1 MSYDVLIV
9 GGGIAGMESAL
20 NLGEMGFKVLLVEKE
35 ASIGGK
41 MILLSKVFP
50 TLDCASCIST
60 PKMAATS
67 HHPNVTTM
75 VHSEVKNI
83 VRREDGRFRVRI
95 KKYTT
100 YVNPLACTGCG
111 DCELAC
117 TVASPDEFNADL
129 VLRHAAHIPFPQAVP
144 KKAVIERAGTSP
156 CSFECSAAVKA
167 HGYIALVRAGRY
179 EEAFALHMEDA
190 PLVGS
195 LSRACYAPCEGAC
208 TRGGL
213 EGPLSIRGI
222 KRFLADRYYAAHPE
236 PEYGPPQRRSGK
248 KVAVVGSGP
257 AGLSAAYFLAREGH
271 EVVIFEAAPE
281 AGGMLRY
288 GIPAYRLPRKV
299 LDRDI
304 KNVTA
309 LGVTILVNQPVASA
323 RSLLDRGF
331 DAVFLSVG
339 TRESQ
344 ELGAPGEDLDGVMA
358 CMDFLTAAN
367 TGRLSSLKGQS
378 VTVVGGGNSAID
390 PARLALRLGAAKVT
404 LMYRRSRKEM
414 PAHDWEVRAALEEG
428 IQLQELRTPV
438 RFLGENGR
446 LKAIEA
452 QAMRLGKPDASG
464 RRRPVPVTG
473 SESVIPADLVVVS
486 IGLTPS
492 TAPFAGELA
501 CHKNGTLRVNERTLE
516 TSLPG
521 VFAGGDA
528 VTGPSMIVQAIS
540 HGHRAAFYID
550 HYLQGN
556 DLGKLVFNDRLPV
569 VDKTEVLERER
580 GATRRERSVLRE
592 VPPAERIHGIV
603 EVEQGFPEAE
613 ARAEAARCLDCAICS
628 ECHAC
633 MRACPA
639 GATDFS
645 LRDQEMDLDVGSVV
659 VASGFRLFDA
669 RAKKSYGYGRYPNVI
684 DAMQMDR
691 ILAPTR
697 PYNAVVRP
705 SDGKVPDNIA
715 YVLCTGSRDCTL
727 DNRLC
732 SRVCCMYSLKQAQLI
747 MGAVL
752 LADVTVYYIDI
763 RAFGKGYEEFFQQAR
778 DMGVMFVKGKV
789 AEIREKEEGNL
800 ALTYEDIEGGGG
812 RRQVAHDLVVLSVGL
827 LANPEPASLFATGQ
841 LQMDPFSYVQE
852 PEEDLDPGRTS
863 IPGVFVAGTAAGI
876 RDIPDTILH
885 AGAAAAQA
893 AAYLQRGRGLR

>member
-1 MSYDVLIV
+1 MSYDVLVV

-20 NLGEMGFKVLLVEKE
+20 NLGDMGFKVLLVEKE
-35 ASIGGK
+35 PSIGGK
-41 MILLSKVFP
+41 MVLLSKVFP

-67 HHPNVTTM
+67 HHLNVTTM
-75 VHSEVKNI
+75 VHSKVKNI
-83 VRREDGRFRVRI
+83 VRREDGRFEVRI
-95 KKYTT
+95 KKHTT
-100 YVNPLACTGCG
+100 YVNPSACTGCG
-111 DCELAC
+111 ECELAC
-117 TVASPDEFNADL
+117 TVASPDEFNAEL
-129 VLRHAAHIPFPQAVP
+129 VLKRAAHIPFPQAVP
-144 KKAVIERAGTSP
+144 KKALIERAGTSP
-156 CSFECSAAVKA
+156 CSFECPAGVKA

-195 LSRACYAPCEGAC
+195 LGRACYAPCEGAC

-213 EGPLSIRGI
+213 EETLSIRGI

-236 PEYGPPQRRSGK
+236 PEYGPPERRSGK
-248 KVAVVGSGP
+248 RVAVVGSGP
-257 AGLSAAYFLAREGH
+257 AGLAAGYFLAKEGH

-288 GIPAYRLPRKV
+288 GIPAYRLPREV
-299 LDRDI
+299 LNRDI

-309 LGVTILVNQPVASA
+309 LGVTILLNQPAASA
-323 RSLLDRGF
+323 RSLMDQGF

-344 ELGAPGEDLDGVMA
+344 KLGVPGEDLDGVMA

-404 LMYRRSRKEM
+404 IMYRRSRKEM

-446 LKAIEA
+446 LKVIEA
-452 QAMRLGKPDASG
+452 QAMRLGEPDASG
-464 RRRPVPVTG
+464 RRRPVPVAG

-556 DLGKLVFNDRLPV
+556 NLGKLVFNDRLPV

-603 EVEQGFPEAE
+603 EVEQGFTEAE

-633 MRACPA
+633 VRACPA
-639 GATDFS
+639 GAIDFS
-645 LRDQEMDLDVGSVV
+645 LRDEEMDLDVGSVV
-659 VASGFRLFDA
+659 VASGFRLFNA
-669 RAKKSYGYGRYPNVI
+669 RARKSYGYGRYPNVI

-732 SRVCCMYSLKQAQLI
+732 SRVCCMYSLKQGQLI
-747 MGAVL
+747 MGAVP

-789 AEIREKEEGNL
+789 AEIRGEEDGNL
-800 ALTYEDIEGGGG
+800 ALTYEDIEGAGG
-812 RRQVAHDLVVLSVGL
+812 RRQATHDLVVLSVGL
-827 LANPEPASLFATGQ
+827 LANPEPASLFAAGQ
-841 LQMDPFSYVQE
+841 LQMDPFSYVRE
-852 PEEDLDPGRTS
+852 PDEDLDPGRTS

-885 AGAAAAQA
+885 AGAAAAQV
-893 AAYLQRGRGLR
+893 AAYVRQGRDLR